1 MEIKWWVLLDS
12 IKIWWNN
19 GIIDYWRFERLIMEG
34 EEKSMNIDI
43 LMKNDKLKDKELE
56 SKNWYLIISFD

>member
-19 GIIDYWRFERLIMEG
+19 GIIDYWRFKRLIMEG

>member
-43 LMKNDKLKDKELE
+43 LMKNDKLEDKELE
-56 SKNWYLIISFD
+56 GKNWYLIISFD